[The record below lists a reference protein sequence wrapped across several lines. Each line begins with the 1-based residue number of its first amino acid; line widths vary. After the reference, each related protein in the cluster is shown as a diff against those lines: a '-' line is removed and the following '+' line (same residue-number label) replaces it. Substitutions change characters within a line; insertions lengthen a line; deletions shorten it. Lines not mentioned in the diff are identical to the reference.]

1 MSIIKYV
8 ESKRP
13 VGFSIK
19 RLANRLRQGV
29 IPMKLPKQILLCGT
43 FVMFCVPAYAVT
55 KCVKLSSSTTC
66 SYVNP
71 GTYVVDWTSNCTSSG
86 TSVAISGISQC
97 SSTSGSSVGQKA
109 TSLEISGGTDDKY
122 CWCKMV
128 STAVSSW
135 VFFNGYGSASNCAY
149 VCASACAS
157 PAANNAAFRSALFSG
172 LGDCYI
178 RKCVCECIRR

>member
-1 MSIIKYV
+1 MYF
-8 ESKRP
+8 SK
-13 VGFSIK
+13 GIF
-19 RLANRLRQGV
+19 
-29 IPMKLPKQILLCGT
+29 LLGITIALCT
-43 FVMFCVPAYAVT
+43 PASAVT

-109 TSLEISGGTDDKY
+109 TALKISGGTDDKY

-128 STAVSSW
+128 SPAVSSW
-135 VFFNGYGSASNCAY
+135 VFYADLGSASDCAYYCATNCARY
-149 VCASACAS
+149 AAYAAS
-157 PAANNAAFRSALFSG
+157 FRSALFSG
-172 LGDCYI
+172 LSD
-178 RKCVCECIRR
+178 

>member
-1 MSIIKYV
+1 MYF
-8 ESKRP
+8 SK
-13 VGFSIK
+13 GIF
-19 RLANRLRQGV
+19 
-29 IPMKLPKQILLCGT
+29 LLGITIALCT
-43 FVMFCVPAYAVT
+43 PASAVT

-109 TSLEISGGTDDKY
+109 TALKISGGTDDKY

-128 STAVSSW
+128 SPAVSSW
-135 VFFNGYGSASNCAY
+135 VFRYASVSASDCANF
-149 VCASACAS
+149 CANACA
-157 PAANNAAFRSALFSG
+157 NAAAYDASFRSALFSG
-172 LGDCYI
+172 LGD
-178 RKCVCECIRR
+178 

>member
-1 MSIIKYV
+1 MYF
-8 ESKRP
+8 SK
-13 VGFSIK
+13 GIF
-19 RLANRLRQGV
+19 
-29 IPMKLPKQILLCGT
+29 LLGITIALCT
-43 FVMFCVPAYAVT
+43 PASAVT

-109 TSLEISGGTDDKY
+109 TALKISGGTDDKY

-128 STAVSSW
+128 SPAVSSW
-135 VFFNGYGSASNCAY
+135 VFRYDNASASDCAINCALN
-149 VCASACAS
+149 CARSAAINAS
-157 PAANNAAFRSALFSG
+157 FRSAMFSG
-172 LGDCYI
+172 LGD
-178 RKCVCECIRR
+178 

>member
-13 VGFSIK
+13 FAFSQTQRIASMHNGPATGETIMYFSK
-19 RLANRLRQGV
+19 G
-29 IPMKLPKQILLCGT
+29 IFLLGITIALCT
-43 FVMFCVPAYAVT
+43 PASAVT

-66 SYVNP
+66 SYVNT

-97 SSTSGSSVGQKA
+97 SSTSGSLVGQKA
-109 TSLEISGGTDDKY
+109 TALKISGGTGDKY

-128 STAVSSW
+128 SPAVSSW
-135 VFFNGYGSASNCAY
+135 VFISANGSAIDCAY
-149 VCASACAS
+149 YCAITCASSAAAS
-157 PAANNAAFRSALFSG
+157 ASFRSALFSG
-172 LGDCYI
+172 LSD
-178 RKCVCECIRR
+178 

>member
-13 VGFSIK
+13 FAFSQTQRIASMHNGPATGETIMYFSK
-19 RLANRLRQGV
+19 G
-29 IPMKLPKQILLCGT
+29 IFLLGITIALCT
-43 FVMFCVPAYAVT
+43 PASAVT

-97 SSTSGSSVGQKA
+97 SSTSGSSIGQKA
-109 TSLEISGGTDDKY
+109 TSLKISGGTDDKD

-128 STAVSSW
+128 SPAVSSW
-135 VFFNGYGSASNCAY
+135 VFCSPHRSASSCANS
-149 VCASACAS
+149 CADACAS
-157 PAANNAAFRSALFSG
+157 GAQAYDAAFRSALFSG
-172 LGDCYI
+172 LSD
-178 RKCVCECIRR
+178 

>member
-1 MSIIKYV
+1 
-8 ESKRP
+8 
-13 VGFSIK
+13 
-19 RLANRLRQGV
+19 
-29 IPMKLPKQILLCGT
+29 MKLPKQILLCGT

-66 SYVNP
+66 SYVDP

-109 TSLEISGGTDDKY
+109 TALEISGGTDDKY

-128 STAVSSW
+128 SPAVSSW
-135 VFFNGYGSASNCAY
+135 VFVYGYGSASGCADGCALDCAY
-149 VCASACAS
+149 YVAGT
-157 PAANNAAFRSALFSG
+157 NAAFRSALFSG
-172 LGDCYI
+172 LSD
-178 RKCVCECIRR
+178 

>member
-1 MSIIKYV
+1 MHF
-8 ESKRP
+8 SK
-13 VGFSIK
+13 
-19 RLANRLRQGV
+19 GV
-29 IPMKLPKQILLCGT
+29 FLLGITIALCP
-43 FVMFCVPAYAVT
+43 PASAVT

-109 TSLEISGGTDDKY
+109 TALKISGGTDDKY

-128 STAVSSW
+128 SPAVSSW
-135 VFFNGYGSASNCAY
+135 VFSTGDGSASGCAIS
-149 VCASACAS
+149 CADILCV
-157 PAANNAAFRSALFSG
+157 PRSAHCVFPVRVV
-172 LGDCYI
+172 LGS
-178 RKCVCECIRR
+178 RRLIYT

>member
-1 MSIIKYV
+1 MYF
-8 ESKRP
+8 SK
-13 VGFSIK
+13 GIF
-19 RLANRLRQGV
+19 
-29 IPMKLPKQILLCGT
+29 LLGITIALCT
-43 FVMFCVPAYAVT
+43 PASAVT

-109 TSLEISGGTDDKY
+109 TALKISGGTDDKY

-128 STAVSSW
+128 SPAVSSW
-135 VFFNGYGSASNCAY
+135 VFARDAGSASDCAYNCAI
-149 VCASACAS
+149 ACARY
-157 PAANNAAFRSALFSG
+157 AAYFASFRSALFSG
-172 LGDCYI
+172 LGD
-178 RKCVCECIRR
+178 